1 MHVFWC
7 VYLCKPSL
15 TINLGYFTILQRNYS
30 YFVGIDLFLL
40 LWLVLPRNECIYIL
54 LLDEDLAHSVASG
67 IWVNIFVPFFLVS
80 VFNLRFLAGLCKL
93 FWNCDSVSSNIKIKA
108 WSDQIHVKFTFSN
121 IWLINKRGLVMSYL
135 DSFIVNASKY

>member
-7 VYLCKPSL
+7 VYVCKPSL

-67 IWVNIFVPFFLVS
+67 IWINIFVPFFLVS
-80 VFNLRFLAGLCKL
+80 VFNLRFLASLCKL